1 MDYSIAAFSK
11 NFEYFIQNSNQISLL
26 ILGVVLL
33 SPFFLRRLGLSKDKA
48 AGVAVTLGMFFTFL
62 GVSLALYEFDTNN
75 ITESISGLLSGLK
88 VAFLSSLGGLFA
100 NLILRISPSKYGY
113 PSKEKLEDNLGL
125 AIVSSLNGLTKAIS
139 GDAENSLYSVLMLS
153 RTETKDALSKLN
165 TSFDDFAKKVVADS
179 TQSLIGAL
187 ENVISDFNN
196 KITEQFG
203 DNFKQLNSAVG
214 SMLEWQKEYKDHVN
228 KSTKALNDV
237 VSSLSDIDASISTIS
252 ENSSS
257 INEVNKTLKKVLE
270 DVSGSLVSLKEI
282 GDEAKTSFPVIKTHM
297 ENLVK
302 ESNDFINKSTTK
314 LSDQYDS
321 FEETQTQLMNSYK
334 ASLDSM
340 VSDSKDRIIK
350 LDTEL
355 GNALTK
361 SLTSLGDHLTSL
373 SGQFVKDYGPLTK
386 DLKQIVEIAKL
397 EQN

>member
-1 MDYSIAAFSK
+1 M
-11 NFEYFIQNSNQISLL
+11 
-26 ILGVVLL
+26 
-33 SPFFLRRLGLSKDKA
+33 
-48 AGVAVTLGMFFTFL
+48 
-62 GVSLALYEFDTNN
+62 EFDTNN
-75 ITESISGLLSGLK
+75 ISDSISVLLSGLK
-88 VAFLSSLGGLFA
+88 VAFLSTLGGLSA
-100 NLILRISPSKYGY
+100 NLVLKTSPSKFGY
-113 PSKEKLEDNLGL
+113 ASKEKSEDDLGQ

-165 TSFDDFAKKVVADS
+165 TSFDDFAKKVVTDS

-214 SMLEWQKEYKDHVN
+214 SMLEWQKEYKNHVN
-228 KSTKALNDV
+228 KSTRALNDV

-270 DVSGSLVSLKEI
+270 DVSGSLISLKEI

-302 ESNDFINKSTTK
+302 ESNDFINKSTAK
-314 LSDQYDS
+314 LSGQYDS
-321 FEETQTQLMNSYK
+321 FEETQTTLMNSYK
-334 ASLDSM
+334 ASLDTM
-340 VSDSKDRIIK
+340 ISDSKDRIVK

-373 SGQFVKDYGPLTK
+373 SSQFVKDYGPLTK
-386 DLKQIVEIAKL
+386 DLKQIVDIAKL
-397 EQN
+397 GQN

>member
-1 MDYSIAAFSK
+1 MDYSIAAISE
-11 NFEYFIQNSNQISLL
+11 NFEYFIQNSNQISIL
-26 ILGVVLL
+26 ILGLVLL
-33 SPFFLRRLGLSKDKA
+33 SPFFLRRFGLSKDKA

-62 GVSLALYEFDTNN
+62 GVSLSLYEFDSNN

-100 NLILRISPSKYGY
+100 NLILKISPSKYGY
-113 PSKEKLEDNLGL
+113 PSNEKLEDDLGQ

-153 RTETKDALSKLN
+153 RTETKDALTKLN
-165 TSFDDFAKKVVADS
+165 TSFDDFAQKVVADS
-179 TQSLIGAL
+179 TQSLIDAL

-203 DNFKQLNSAVG
+203 DNFKQLNYAVG
-214 SMLEWQKEYKDHVN
+214 SMLDWQKEYKEHVN
-228 KSTKALNDV
+228 KSTIALNDV
-237 VSSLSDIDASISTIS
+237 ISSLSEIDSSISTIS

-270 DVSGSLVSLKEI
+270 DVSGALVSLKEI
-282 GDEAKTSFPVIKTHM
+282 GDDAKTSFPVIKTHM
-297 ENLVK
+297 ENLV
-302 ESNDFINKSTTK
+302 EASNDYINKTTAK

-321 FEETQTQLMNSYK
+321 FEETQSQLMNSYK
-334 ASLDSM
+334 ASLESM
-340 VSDSKDRIIK
+340 VSENKDRIIK

-361 SLTSLGDHLTSL
+361 SLSSLGDHLTSL
-373 SGQFVKDYGPLTK
+373 SSQFVKDYGPLTK
-386 DLKQIVEIAKL
+386 ELKQIVEIVKMGK
-397 EQN
+397 N